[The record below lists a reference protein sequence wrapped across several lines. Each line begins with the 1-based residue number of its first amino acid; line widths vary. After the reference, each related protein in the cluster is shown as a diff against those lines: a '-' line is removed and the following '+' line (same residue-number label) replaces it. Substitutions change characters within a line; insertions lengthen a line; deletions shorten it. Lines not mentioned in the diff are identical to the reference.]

1 MSANNKNSKKYK
13 SGEKALSPD
22 EYERM
27 LAACSTLE
35 DRVMILFQ
43 VTLGLRRSDL
53 AEIKIANIDIANNL
67 VTYVEKKKGNRIRV
81 VPIGDRLKQEITM
94 LINTIDTKKQKT
106 LFSVGDRQM
115 YNRFNSVAKVAGIRP
130 GQNIPIH
137 ALRATACQF
146 MVEAGWRIEE
156 IAEVLGVRV
165 ETVQKHCPPPAK
177 SRVMQTAR
185 EKEVVAGPGWGTR
198 GEE

>member
-1 MSANNKNSKKYK
+1 MTPKRSN
-13 SGEKALSPD
+13 SGEKSLTPD
-22 EYERM
+22 ECEKL

-35 DRVMILFQ
+35 DRVMILLQ
-43 VTLGLRRSDL
+43 ITLGLRRADL
-53 AEIKIANIDIANNL
+53 ATIPITGIDLDIPQITLLDKRNGDG
-67 VTYVEKKKGNRIRV
+67 VRT
-81 VPIGDRLKQEITM
+81 VPIGDRLKQEIVL

-130 GQNIPIH
+130 GETITFPT
-137 ALRATACQF
+137 LRATACRF
-146 MVEAGWRIEE
+146 MADAGWRIEE
-156 IAEVLGVRV
+156 IAEVLGVRI

-185 EKEVVAGPGWGTR
+185 EKEVVAGPGGGTR
-198 GEE
+198 REE

>member
-1 MSANNKNSKKYK
+1 MSANNKTSKKYK

-27 LAACSTLE
+27 LAACRTLE

-81 VPIGDRLKQEITM
+81 VPIGTGSSRRL
-94 LINTIDTKKQKT
+94 
-106 LFSVGDRQM
+106 R
-115 YNRFNSVAKVAGIRP
+115 
-130 GQNIPIH
+130 
-137 ALRATACQF
+137 C
-146 MVEAGWRIEE
+146 
-156 IAEVLGVRV
+156 
-165 ETVQKHCPPPAK
+165 
-177 SRVMQTAR
+177 
-185 EKEVVAGPGWGTR
+185 
-198 GEE
+198 

>member
-1 MSANNKNSKKYK
+1 MTAKQSNS
-13 SGEKALSPD
+13 SEKALTRD
-22 EYERM
+22 ECERL

-35 DRVMILFQ
+35 DRVMILLQ
-43 VTLGLRRSDL
+43 VTLGLRRADL
-53 AEIKIANIDIANNL
+53 AAIQIAGIDLDANQIAVPEQKNGGRARL
-67 VTYVEKKKGNRIRV
+67 I
-81 VPIGDRLKQEITM
+81 PIGDRLKQEIA
-94 LINTIDTKKQKT
+94 LLLATIDTTQQTT
-106 LFSVGDRQM
+106 LFSIRGRQM
-115 YNRFNSVAKVAGIRP
+115 YNRFTQVAKVAGVRP
-130 GQNIPIH
+130 GETITVP
-137 ALRATACQF
+137 ALRATACRF

-156 IAEVLGVRV
+156 IAEVLGVRI

>member
-1 MSANNKNSKKYK
+1 MTPKRSN
-13 SGEKALSPD
+13 SGEKSLTPD
-22 EYERM
+22 ECEKL

-35 DRVMILFQ
+35 DRVMILLQ
-43 VTLGLRRSDL
+43 ITLGLRRADL
-53 AEIKIANIDIANNL
+53 ATIPITGIDLDIPQITLLDKRNGDG
-67 VTYVEKKKGNRIRV
+67 VRT
-81 VPIGDRLKQEITM
+81 VPIGDRLKQEIVL

>member
-115 YNRFNSVAKVAGIRP
+115 YNRFNTIAKVAGIRP
-130 GQNIPIH
+130 GENIPIH

-146 MVEAGWRIEE
+146 MTDAGWRIEE
-156 IAEVLGVRV
+156 IAEIIGDSI
-165 ETVQKHCPPPAK
+165 ETLQRHYLVPSKA
-177 SRVMQTAR
+177 RIMQTAR
-185 EKEVVAGPGWGTR
+185 EKEVIAGPAWGTR
-198 GEE
+198 RER

>member
-1 MSANNKNSKKYK
+1 MTAKQSNS
-13 SGEKALSPD
+13 SEKALTRD
-22 EYERM
+22 ECERL

-35 DRVMILFQ
+35 DRVMILLQ
-43 VTLGLRRSDL
+43 ITLGLRRADL
-53 AEIKIANIDIANNL
+53 AMIPITGIDLGIPQITLLDKRNGDG
-67 VTYVEKKKGNRIRV
+67 VRT
-81 VPIGDRLKQEITM
+81 VPIGDRLKQEIVL

-137 ALRATACQF
+137 ALRATACRF